1 VNFLELRKGTV
12 IIEAQATTEITVD
25 LREGNKEGKI
35 YFRARDQKDRDAW
48 LRAML
53 EALARAPFGDMSKQF
68 STSPN
73 HPREDSSSS
82 SSDNDDEDNQ
92 DIS

>member
-12 IIEAQATTEITVD
+12 TIEAQATTDITVD
-25 LREGNKEGKI
+25 LRDGNKELKFF
-35 YFRARDQKDRDAW
+35 FRARDQKDRDAW

-53 EALARAPFGDMSKQF
+53 EALARAPFGDMSKQL
-68 STSPN
+68 STSLN
-73 HPREDSSSS
+73 HPKEDSSSS

>member
-1 VNFLELRKGTV
+1 MSYLELRKGTV
-12 IIEAQATTEITVD
+12 SIEPQATTDISVD
-25 LREGNKEGKI
+25 LREGSKEVKV

-53 EALARAPFGDMSKQF
+53 EALARAPFGDMSKQL

-73 HPREDSSSS
+73 PPREDSSSS
-82 SSDNDDEDNQ
+82 SSNNDDEDNQ
-92 DIS
+92 DTS